1 MNLTELV
8 KKSLAFGV
16 GAAAFSAE
24 KIKQFADEMVA
35 RGEMTSDEASRFVS
49 DVSQRAEDEKQ
60 SLQEWMREQVS
71 KMLKQAGAAEAEKVE
86 HLERRIAVLEKKLG
100 IVDKE
105 TEPAAASD
113 TADEP
118 VSPGAG

>member
-49 DVSQRAEDEKQ
+49 DVSQRAEDEKK

-71 KMLKQAGAAEAEKVE
+71 KMLKQAGAAEVERVE
-86 HLERRIAVLEKKLG
+86 HLERRIAAIEKKLG

-105 TEPAAASD
+105 AEPAAASD

-118 VSPGAG
+118 IPPAAG

>member
-35 RGEMTSDEASRFVS
+35 RGEMSSEEASRFVT
-49 DVSQRAEDEKQ
+49 DVSQRAEDEKR
-60 SLQEWMREQVS
+60 SLQDWMREQVS

-86 HLERRIAVLEKKLG
+86 YLERRIAAIEKKLG

-105 TEPAAASD
+105 TAPGAVSD

-118 VSPGAG
+118 VPPGAG

>member
-35 RGEMTSDEASRFVS
+35 RGEMTSEEASHFVS
-49 DVSQRAEDEKQ
+49 DMSQRAEDEKK
-60 SLQEWMREQVS
+60 SLQDWMREQVS
-71 KMLKQAGAAEAEKVE
+71 KMLKQAGAAEAGKVE
-86 HLERRIAVLEKKLG
+86 HLERRIAVIEKKLG

-105 TEPAAASD
+105 TEQAAASD